1 MPNICFGSINVK
13 GLSMNVDEF
22 TNILNADY
30 NYNTMVFSHVP
41 HFARI
46 FEVDIVS
53 EETYGIFKQVEYNIE
68 CAWSIAVCME
78 NGPWSYYESLKA
90 EFKEKFN
97 GTTLKECARRL
108 GLFIEIFS
116 EEEAMEFN
124 EYYMY
129 NNLGIKFKDECL
141 DTRQYDLNNYKSA
154 DDFCEKTG
162 DYISKEDFEYYTEE
176 YEGYYSCNAI
186 DPEPFINNMQFAIN
200 PIVIKKVETGE

>member
-1 MPNICFGSINVK
+1 MPNICFGKINVK
-13 GLSMNVDEF
+13 GLSRNVDEF
-22 TNILNADY
+22 TNILNAY
-30 NYNTMVFSHVP
+30 YSYNTMKFSHIP

-53 EETYGIFKQVEYNIE
+53 EEIHGIFKQIEYNIE
-68 CAWSIAVCME
+68 CAWSIAACME
-78 NGPWSYYESLKA
+78 GGPWSYYESLKA
-90 EFKEKFN
+90 EYKEKFN

-116 EEEAMEFN
+116 EEEGMEFN

-162 DYISKEDFEYYTEE
+162 DYISKEDFEYHIEE
-176 YEGYYSCNAI
+176 YDGYYACNAI
-186 DPEPFINNMQFAIN
+186 DPEPFINNIQFAIN
-200 PIVIKKVETGE
+200 PIVIKVIK